1 MIDALVM
8 NLPLKFVSH
17 KIEEYAM
24 QVTYDPRD
32 GTGRFVYN
40 LSLIDTKDLEKA
52 IAVYKDAFKAGVC
65 VSGLVRFVP
74 GGEEVED
81 FPVPKGK
88 TGIVTVCSTTL
99 DGILMHR
106 GVPLNP
112 IGGGVVE
119 IEQRIPRRFTHLI
132 LYQHTTIDPLQVL
145 ISQEITSITDVMRKG
160 SGTILANIRE
170 CHMEAEHLVGQ
181 VLDDL
186 TGSPFTGI
194 LDIGPP
200 NSPALGVQVSPQYM
214 GIVALGGT
222 NPMAAIRE
230 SGIEVTIHAIKGLLD
245 IGTMSEVLDY

>member
-1 MIDALVM
+1 
-8 NLPLKFVSH
+8 
-17 KIEEYAM
+17 
-24 QVTYDPRD
+24 
-32 GTGRFVYN
+32 
-40 LSLIDTKDLEKA
+40 
-52 IAVYKDAFKAGVC
+52 
-65 VSGLVRFVP
+65 VSGLVRFASS
-74 GGEEVED
+74 GEEIGD
-81 FPVPKGK
+81 FTIPAEK
-88 TGIVTVCSTTL
+88 TGIITVCSTTL

-145 ISQEITSITDVMRKG
+145 IAQEITSITDVMRKG

-181 VLDDL
+181 VIDDL

-230 SGIEVTIHAIKGLLD
+230 AGIDVTIHAIKGLLD
-245 IGTMSEVLDY
+245 IGTMSEILDY